1 MSKANAPVF
10 SIINPKVA
18 STTIGL
24 FAREV
29 KQRTEITAKQDAA
42 LQQVVDGLNVSRT
55 VSKAE
60 FSKGTSANNP
70 ARAEVKA
77 LFDAI
82 QEAGGLSKSMVAN
95 YQLSFWIAFNH
106 NIPFARS
113 LFNSYNADG
122 SAKMPKEKGASE
134 PKAGKVTTTTRTEA
148 DKTLSKAL
156 AQYRVLG
163 LTEFAANMLDL
174 ALESLD
180 GFKETILD
188 K

>member
-1 MSKANAPVF
+1 MSKANSPVF

-18 STTIGL
+18 SATIGL

-42 LQQVVDGLNVSRT
+42 LQQVIDGLNVSRT

-70 ARAEVKA
+70 VRAEVKA

-106 NIPFARS
+106 NMPFARS

-122 SAKMPKEKGASE
+122 SAKAPKEKGASE
-134 PKAGKVTTTTRTEA
+134 PKAGKVSVTTRAEL

-156 AQYRVLG
+156 AQARILG
-163 LTEFAANMLDL
+163 LSEFAAEVLDICM
-174 ALESLD
+174 ESLD

>member
-1 MSKANAPVF
+1 MSKANSPVF

-24 FAREV
+24 FKREV
-29 KQRTEITAKQDAA
+29 VQRTEITAKQDAA
-42 LQQVVDGLNVSRT
+42 LQQVIDGLNVTRT

-106 NIPFARS
+106 NIPFSRS
-113 LFNSYNADG
+113 LFNQYNADG
-122 SAKMPKEKGASE
+122 SVKAPKEKGTSE
-134 PKAGKVTTTTRTEA
+134 AKTGKVKSTTRAEL
-148 DKTLSKAL
+148 DKTLCKAL
-156 AQYRVLG
+156 EQARLLG
-163 LTEFAANMLDL
+163 LTEFAATLLDHCI
-174 ALESLD
+174 ESLD
-180 GFKETILD
+180 GFKEET